1 MADKKITALTE
12 LASTAK
18 AGEDFLHIID
28 YGGGSSPVNKRI
40 SLTNLFSKINLDT
53 HIYGVSKTF
62 EIGSTDSASSAL
74 KVTTGSNTTLTTSI
88 QNEVVVNDDQSRH
101 IDFTVKS
108 AQSAG
113 AIKVESDYT
122 SGDSGPGIV
131 FINSDAGNQD
141 FCVKGDG
148 FTGANPSLFSDA
160 SADALGIGTNVVDS
174 TYKLTIAAG
183 SAGSIKAAGGV
194 DVTGNITATGNASV
208 TGNLTVTGF
217 LTLNDVIATALVGG
231 ASTSADVAIP
241 ITDLVTHLN
250 PSASGNT
257 DFYDIANGALGQ
269 IKILVNTSADPA
281 IITPATLN
289 GGTTLT
295 LTTKETALLMYQNNT
310 VGWAVLGSYGGA
322 ITG

>member
-12 LASTAK
+12 LSATAK

-53 HIYGVSKTF
+53 HIYGTSKTF
-62 EIGSTDSASSAL
+62 EIGSTDSASSAF
-74 KVTTGSNTTLTTSI
+74 KVTTTDTTTLTTAK

-122 SGDSGPGIV
+122 SGNSGPGIV

-160 SADALGIGTNVVDS
+160 SADALGIGTNVVDAA
-174 TYKLTIAAG
+174 YKLTIATG
-183 SAGSIKAAGGV
+183 STGSIKAAGGV

-217 LTLNDVIATALVGG
+217 LTLNDAIATAIAGG
-231 ASTSADVAIP
+231 ANVGAKVEIP
-241 ITDLVTHLN
+241 ITDLVTHLD
-250 PSASGNT
+250 PGSSTGH
-257 DFYDIANGALGQ
+257 YGLANGAAGQ
-269 IKILVNTSADPA
+269 FKILYNSDAAEVAT
-281 IITPATLN
+281 ITP
-289 GGTTLT
+289 TTFAQGANIT
-295 LTTKETALLMYQNNT
+295 MQAKEPVMLMYT
-310 VGWAVLGSYGGA
+310 TGGWIILGHYGVVVA
-322 ITG
+322 

>member
-12 LASTAK
+12 LSATAK

-122 SGDSGPGIV
+122 SGNSGPGIV

-160 SADALGIGTNVVDS
+160 SADALGIGTNVVDAA
-174 TYKLTIAAG
+174 YKCTVAAG
-183 SAGSIKAAGGV
+183 STGSIKAAGTISITGSV
-194 DVTGNITATGNASV
+194 TASADVTLAKKFVMSDDQALTPSAGNNT
-208 TGNLTVTGF
+208 LTVTESF
-217 LTLNDVIATALVGG
+217 TR
-231 ASTSADVAIP
+231 
-241 ITDLVTHLN
+241 
-250 PSASGNT
+250 
-257 DFYDIANGALGQ
+257 
-269 IKILVNTSADPA
+269 
-281 IITPATLN
+281 
-289 GGTTLT
+289 LT
-295 LTTKETALLMYQNNT
+295 LTASTTSVCILPAGTAGQVKTIFVAVQGSSAANT
-310 VGWAVLGSYGGA
+310 LSTTNVLPAVTTTLQEVGDSW
-322 ITG
+322 TGWYDTTASKWQTISTVNAGVSS

>member
-53 HIYGVSKTF
+53 HIYGTSKTF
-62 EIGSTDSASSAL
+62 EIGSTDSASSAF
-74 KVTTGSNTTLTTSI
+74 KVTTTDTTTLTTAK

-122 SGDSGPGIV
+122 SGNSGPGIV

-160 SADALGIGTNVVDS
+160 SADALGIGTNVVDAA
-174 TYKLTIAAG
+174 YKLTIAAG
-183 SAGSIKAAGGV
+183 STGSIKAAGTISI
-194 DVTGNITATGNASV
+194 TGSV
-208 TGNLTVTGF
+208 T
-217 LTLNDVIATALVGG
+217 A
-231 ASTSADVAIP
+231 SADVTLAKKFVMSDVQAL
-241 ITDLVTHLN
+241 TCAAGANNVTVTETFTRLTL
-250 PSASGNT
+250 PGSGT
-257 DFYDIANGALGQ
+257 CTLTLPAGTAGQVKTIFTAVAGGATVTLTTTNV
-269 IKILVNTSADPA
+269 LPA
-281 IITPATLN
+281 VT
-289 GGTTLT
+289 TTLT
-295 LTTKETALLMYQNNT
+295 DLGDSWTGWYDTTASKWQTIST
-310 VGWAVLGSYGGA
+310 VAAGVGS
-322 ITG
+322 